1 MKRIAELWIAAC
13 SSWPF
18 WGVHRDTVE
27 ATGPYLNKYRVGG
40 LVLAGSLALLF
51 GLGVGA
57 TAVDAWDGA
66 SSTSVT
72 SACGTSTFPAT
83 GQTTSYGNSTNT
95 QLHDVT
101 VKDDGFVR
109 AGGAL
114 RYVDNGDGTITD
126 LNTRLMWEK
135 KIQDG
140 GLHDWGNKYLWSC
153 AVACAPMQ
161 ETIWDWLDFVNTD
174 NGGLGFAGYNDWR
187 IPNVKELMS
196 IFDYAIPAPG
206 PAVDAAFNNGV
217 AGFCDALSCSRTQS
231 GFYWSSTTNAA
242 FAGGAWDPNFGYG
255 GVFVDDKFIAHFVRA
270 VRGGCVP

>member
-40 LVLAGSLALLF
+40 LVLARSLALLF

-72 SACGTSTFPAT
+72 SACGSQTFPAT

-114 RYVDNGDGTITD
+114 RYVDNGNGTITD
-126 LNTRLMWEK
+126 LNTGLMWEK
-135 KIQDG
+135 KVQDG
-140 GLHDWGNKYLWSC
+140 GLHDWSNKYEWSC
-153 AVACAPMQ
+153 AAAC
-161 ETIWDWLDFVNTD
+161 
-174 NGGLGFAGYNDWR
+174 
-187 IPNVKELMS
+187 
-196 IFDYAIPAPG
+196 
-206 PAVDAAFNNGV
+206 
-217 AGFCDALSCSRTQS
+217 
-231 GFYWSSTTNAA
+231 
-242 FAGGAWDPNFGYG
+242 
-255 GVFVDDKFIAHFVRA
+255 
-270 VRGGCVP
+270 